1 MLFILLESNIIIHK
15 ISYYFACQTLF
26 VMRLMD
32 SREANIFLSK
42 NVKRS
47 LIRNESSSTRN
58 W

>member
-32 SREANIFLSK
+32 SREANIFFVQK
-42 NVKRS
+42 C
-47 LIRNESSSTRN
+47 
-58 W
+58 